1 MSLTA
6 GIVAPVIGFSG
17 TAVATPA
24 APALPTPS
32 VSSYDPQMLNALA
45 SSLGVSP
52 GAAAARLDSEGV
64 QQQRLTELHG
74 SGAAVDGAFFVNG
87 QLTVN
92 TADKATSAKAK
103 AKGLSVR
110 TGARG
115 AAALERV
122 SADLDK
128 AASLHRP
135 DGVNSWAVDLAADVV
150 TVTVREGQRSASTQ
164 KFLAEAAKHG
174 SAVRVETTTERLAPT
189 ADVYP
194 GSKMTFSA
202 AGGGW
207 CSVGFG
213 ARNSAGQRFLVTA
226 GHCVEG
232 LPDLYLGSTHF
243 AKATGTRFGIG
254 QDSVDMG
261 VARVDT
267 EDRIM
272 TSVGTWGAAGLVAV
286 RGANRAAVGSTICKS
301 GATTGW
307 TCGNIKSYNVTVTY
321 TDPNGGPQTVV
332 RGLGSS
338 SVCTAG
344 GDSGGAY
351 ISGNQ
356 AQGMTSGGPMNQ
368 TCTFNGG
375 NIPGKSS
382 YFQPLSDALSYYGLS
397 VETAS

>member
-1 MSLTA
+1 MSRSSKIFVTA
-6 GIVAPVIGFSG
+6 IAAGLLGFSG
-17 TAVATPA
+17 TAVANPA
-24 APALPTPS
+24 D
-32 VSSYDPQMLNALA
+32 SYDPAMLDALS
-45 SSLGVSP
+45 SSLGISP

-64 QQQRLTELHG
+64 QQQRLTELRG

-92 TADKATSAKAK
+92 AADKATSAKAK
-103 AKGLSVR
+103 AKGLAVR

-115 AAALERV
+115 AAALERI
-122 SADLDK
+122 SADLDS
-128 AASLHRP
+128 AASAHRP
-135 DGVNSWAVDLAADVV
+135 DGVNSWAVDLATDAVV
-150 TVTVREGQRSASTQ
+150 ITVQEGRRSAATE
-164 KFLAEAAKHG
+164 KFLAAAAKHG

-202 AGGGW
+202 SGGGW

-213 ARNSAGQRFLVTA
+213 ATNSSGQRFLVTA

-243 AKATGTRFGIG
+243 GKATHTRFGIG

-261 VARVDT
+261 IARIDA

-272 TSVGTWGAAGLVAV
+272 TSVGTWGAAGTVAV

-356 AQGMTSGGPMNQ
+356 AQGMTSGGPMGQ
-368 TCTFNGG
+368 TCAFNGG

-397 VETAS
+397 VQTAS